1 MTEADP
7 VRAESDGPSA
17 GGGSAPSGRG
27 AARPTGIRDLL
38 GRLAAS
44 LASAIDTRVQLA
56 ALEFA
61 EERAR
66 ARDRLVLGLVA
77 ALAAGFALL
86 GANALLVVLLW
97 DRLGWVALLLPTL
110 AWAAVAGLAAWRLS
124 VASRRDERPFAA
136 TLAEF
141 SRDRAFLVE
150 RYGKG
155 PR

>member
-1 MTEADP
+1 M
-7 VRAESDGPSA
+7 RAESDGPADSGDDA
-17 GGGSAPSGRG
+17 ASGRG
-27 AARPTGIRDLL
+27 ASRPAGIRDLL

-44 LASAIDTRVQLA
+44 LASAVDTRVQLA

-66 ARDRLVLGLVA
+66 ARDRLVLVLVA
-77 ALAAGFALL
+77 ALAGGFALL
-86 GANALLVVLLW
+86 GANALVVVLLW
-97 DRLGWVALLLPTL
+97 GRLGWVALLLPTL
-110 AWAAVAGLAAWRLS
+110 AWTAIAGIAAWRLS
-124 VASRRDERPFAA
+124 VASRREERPFAA

-141 SRDRAFLVE
+141 SRDRAFLAE

>member
-1 MTEADP
+1 MAQARPE
-7 VRAESDGPSA
+7 RAEPAGGDASSA
-17 GGGSAPSGRG
+17 GGRAP
-27 AARPTGIRDLL
+27 GIRDLL

-44 LASAIDTRVQLA
+44 IASAVDTRVQLA

-66 ARDRLVLGLVA
+66 ARDRLVLVLVA
-77 ALAAGFALL
+77 AIAGGFALL
-86 GANALLVVLLW
+86 GANAVIVALLW
-97 DRLGWVALLLPTL
+97 DALGWVALLLPTL
-110 AWAAVAGLAAWRLS
+110 AWTLVAGLAAWRLS
-124 VASRRDERPFAA
+124 VASRREERPFAA

-141 SRDRAFLVE
+141 ERDRAFLVE